1 MRGQDGDVEVYDM
14 VLYVAD
20 GEREEEQ
27 CDNEE
32 GVGACLPRPGGAGQ
46 WCCSESV
53 HQHACD

>member
-46 WCCSESV
+46 WCCSELV
-53 HQHACD
+53 H